1 MIYRVL
7 GTTDE
12 ELRDLPSE
20 SNVIELARLLFFLC
34 VVAYNMR
41 TIEMRCALQAHC
53 AVIMLASCLSVVEIL
68 FDWVLKKQLRLRV

>member
-41 TIEMRCALQAHC
+41 TIEMRCALQAH
-53 AVIMLASCLSVVEIL
+53 
-68 FDWVLKKQLRLRV
+68 